1 MLAFTCLLAVGQ
13 SLARKSV
20 RFVDDSTDFDTSING
35 EELELSGNLSDFI
48 TEEHIAAREARV
60 TFDQDRQVKFTV
72 NTDYE
77 GECPLSFLTFEANNN
92 DNRDIDEFQDVC
104 EKSLTT
110 NEILIRF
117 TSVDSFNTDQI
128 TYEIAN
134 STDVEIADFIEGST
148 ETAEYTVFAETLDE
162 DILTESETIEVELE
176 TDSSKFGSREEE
188 TEDSDGYDVIQEE
201 LEMITAEDTV
211 RNILMSATYLSLF
224 FCSLALSGLVLLKWK
239 RTVLARLWIKDL
251 RRVIDGN
258 KGSKEKEFKA
268 NRFCNDDVIITANT
282 EVFRTA

>member
-1 MLAFTCLLAVGQ
+1 LAT
-13 SLARKSV
+13 KSV
-20 RFVDDSTDFDTSING
+20 RFVDDSDEFDTSING

-48 TEEHIAAREARV
+48 TEEHIAAREARL
-60 TFDQDRQVKFTV
+60 TFDQERQVKFTV
-72 NTDYE
+72 NADYE
-77 GECPLSFLTFEANNN
+77 GECPLSFVTFEANND
-92 DNRDIDEFQDVC
+92 DNRDIDEFEESC

-110 NEILIRF
+110 DEILIRF
-117 TSVDSFNTDQI
+117 TSVDNFNTDQI
-128 TYEIAN
+128 TYEIVN
-134 STDVEIADFIEGST
+134 STDVEIAEYVEGST
-148 ETAEYTVFAETLDE
+148 ETTEYTVLEEAIDEEVLTAEE
-162 DILTESETIEVELE
+162 EMEELE
-176 TDSSKFGSREEE
+176 VLVGEEPSKFSQEAG
-188 TEDSDGYDVIQEE
+188 TEYTDGYDVIQEE
-201 LEMITAEDTV
+201 LEIITAEDTV

-258 KGSKEKEFKA
+258 KASKEKEFKA